1 MTTAKA
7 EDLPESSAENP
18 SDSKKYVS
26 ERGPFEIWEN
36 PKITPAA
43 NFDEIQ
49 DIDPAVIAKSFEY
62 AALAEQFGKE
72 AAQNKISD
80 LVKASAS
87 GTSTTLLIA
96 QRTPGGMSLAHVWFG
111 ANFPLFRHSHPAYGD
126 CLYYVIHGELLMGK
140 RHLGPG
146 SGMFVPN
153 GQPYKFT
160 AGPAGV
166 ELLEFRAGG
175 GIEGTPGLKMEERSL
190 DAIQKLI
197 DEHNVQRPQWRQP
210 ERMGDTAYFQ
220 QELDF
225 G

>member
-7 EDLPESSAENP
+7 EDLHENEASP
-18 SDSKKYVS
+18 SESKKHVS

-36 PKITPAA
+36 PEITPTYVH
-43 NFDEIQ
+43 DEIQ
-49 DIDPAVIAKSFEY
+49 DIDPAVIAETFEY
-62 AALAEQFGKE
+62 SALAEEFGEE
-72 AAQNKISD
+72 AAQNRISD

-87 GTSTTLLIA
+87 GTSSTILFG
-96 QRTPGGMSLAHVWFG
+96 QQTPGGMSLVHVWFG

-140 RHLGPG
+140 RRLGPG

-153 GQPYKFT
+153 GHPYKFT

-175 GIEGTPGLKMEERSL
+175 GIDGAPGLKMEERSL

-197 DEHNVQRPQWRQP
+197 DEHHVQRPQWHQP
-210 ERMGDTAYFQ
+210 EKIGDTAYVQ
-220 QELDF
+220 QELDL